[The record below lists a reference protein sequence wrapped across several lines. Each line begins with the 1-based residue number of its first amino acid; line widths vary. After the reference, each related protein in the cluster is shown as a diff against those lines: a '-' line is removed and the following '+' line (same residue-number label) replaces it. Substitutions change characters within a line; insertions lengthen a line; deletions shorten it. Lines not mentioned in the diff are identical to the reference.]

1 MQKNFMCEAGS
12 LASSQR
18 DANDLGIEIAL
29 FGVIDPLMSQI
40 VTQRW
45 LLNRRHFL
53 RGLGTTM
60 ALPLLD
66 AMIPMRVRAAAA
78 MDKPRRSVF
87 VYIPNGVNG
96 MTWQVKA
103 PGRDYELSPS
113 LKPLEKHRHDFTVFS
128 GLHHPN
134 GIGQAHVCADTWL
147 TGAKIDAQS
156 ARKYENTISCDQMM
170 AEVTGLKTRFS
181 SLELSIASGTGRPLN
196 SSTLAFSRDGV
207 PLPAE
212 DNPRNIFNR
221 LFGEEPGGIAAQRAR
236 LGKRRSVL
244 DAVWEDAKSLRLEL
258 GKEDRTKLDEYLHS
272 VRDVEQRTERLD
284 SWLDVPKP
292 ALDKSVA
299 GAFQRDVPKA
309 KAGEYWRTM
318 FDLIVL
324 ALRTDMTRVVTY
336 MNGSE
341 GNGLAIPEIGITQA
355 RHNLSHHNGDPV
367 VLERLAK
374 SDAFIMEQFSH
385 FLDEL
390 RKTQD
395 GDEALLD
402 RTMVLFGSGMSY
414 GHSHCNANLPILL
427 AGGCGL
433 GLKHGQ
439 HIDYNKK
446 HLKGGEYTLGY
457 DEWRD
462 LSGKPK
468 DGNARLSNVM
478 LTMLQKMEVNAEK
491 FVDSLGPVSEIV

>member
-1 MQKNFMCEAGS
+1 MNI
-12 LASSQR
+12 LA
-18 DANDLGIEIAL
+18 
-29 FGVIDPLMSQI
+29 
-40 VTQRW
+40 QRW

-53 RGLGTTM
+53 RGLGATV

-66 AMIPMRVRAAAA
+66 AMIPLRARAAALA
-78 MDKPRRSVF
+78 KPKRSVF

-96 MTWQVKA
+96 MTWQCAKS
-103 PGRDYELSPS
+103 GRDYELSES
-113 LKPLEKHRHDFTVFS
+113 LKPLAKHQGDFTVFS

-134 GIGQAHVCADTWL
+134 GLGQAHVCADTWL

-156 ARKYENTISCDQMM
+156 GRKYENTVSCDQLM
-170 AEVTGLKTRFS
+170 AETVGQQTRFS
-181 SLELSIASGTGRPLN
+181 SLELSISSGTGHPFGTN
-196 SSTLAFSRDGV
+196 TLAFSRDGV

-212 DNPRNIFNR
+212 DNPKTIFNR
-221 LFGEEPGGIAAQRAR
+221 LFGEEPGGIAAQRTR
-236 LGKRRSVL
+236 LAKRRSVL
-244 DAVWEDAKSLRLEL
+244 DEVLEDAGALRREL
-258 GKEDRTKLDEYLHS
+258 GKDDRTKLDEYLHA

-284 SWLDVPKP
+284 AWLDVPKP
-292 ALDKSVA
+292 KLDIKLA
-299 GAFQRDVPKA
+299 APFQRDVPKA
-309 KAGEYWRTM
+309 QAGEYWRTM
-318 FDLIVL
+318 FDMIVL

-374 SDAFIMEQFSH
+374 SDAFIMQQFAH

-390 RKTQD
+390 GSIKD

-414 GHSHCNANLPILL
+414 GHSHANSNLPILL
-427 AGGCGL
+427 AGGKGL

-439 HIDYNKK
+439 HIDYNRP
-446 HLKGGEYTLGY
+446 HMKGDYTFSY
-457 DEWRD
+457 DEWRA
-462 LSGKPK
+462 LCGKPK
-468 DGNARLSNVM
+468 DEKARLNNVL
-478 LTMLQKMEVNAEK
+478 LTMLQKMDVEAGK
-491 FVDSLGPVSEIV
+491 FVDSLGPVSAIV

>member
-1 MQKNFMCEAGS
+1 
-12 LASSQR
+12 
-18 DANDLGIEIAL
+18 
-29 FGVIDPLMSQI
+29 MSNIQS
-40 VTQRW
+40 QRW

-53 RGLGTTM
+53 RGVGAMM
-60 ALPLLD
+60 ALPLLN
-66 AMIPMRVRAAAA
+66 AMVPLRAIAAETA
-78 MDKPRRSVF
+78 KPRRSVF

-96 MTWQVKA
+96 MTWQVTKS
-103 PGRDYELSPS
+103 GRDYELSPS
-113 LKPLEKHRHDFTVFS
+113 LKPLAAHRQEFTVFS

-134 GIGQAHVCADTWL
+134 GLGQAHVCADTWL

-156 ARKYENTISCDQMM
+156 ARKYENTISVDQLM
-170 AEVTGLKTRFS
+170 AEVTGQQTRFP
-181 SLELSIASGTGRPLN
+181 SLELSISSGTGRPLN
-196 SSTLAFSRDGV
+196 STTLAFSRDGV

-212 DNPRNIFNR
+212 DNPKQIFNR
-221 LFGEEPGGIAAQRAR
+221 LFGEESGGIAAQRAR

-244 DAVWEDAKSLRLEL
+244 DAVLDDAKSLRREL
-258 GKEDRTKLDEYLHS
+258 AQDDRTKLDEYLHS
-272 VRDVEQRTERLD
+272 VRDVEQRAERLD
-284 SWLDVPKP
+284 AWLDVPKP
-292 ALDKSVA
+292 KLDKA
-299 GAFQRDVPKA
+299 LAAPFQRDVPKA

-324 ALRTDMTRVVTY
+324 ALRTDTTRVVTY

-385 FLDEL
+385 FLDSL
-390 RKTQD
+390 RDVKD
-395 GDEALLD
+395 GEEPLLD

-414 GHSHCNANLPILL
+414 GHSHANSNLPILL
-427 AGGCGL
+427 AGGRGL

-439 HIDYNKK
+439 HLDYNRP
-446 HLKGGEYTLGY
+446 HLKNDYSLSY

-462 LSGKPK
+462 LCGKPRDEK
-468 DGNARLSNVM
+468 ARLSNLM
-478 LTMLQKMEVNAEK
+478 LTMLQKMEVHSEK
-491 FVDSLGPVSEIV
+491 FVDSLGPVSEIVA